1 MHRGRRR
8 GSRSDKALQKK
19 RAAGTGGYVAWLICG
34 SSRAVFTCTQR
45 SHAAPAVEIAWRQ
58 QGSPCSR
65 KSCHCPHCRSC
76 PTACWR
82 RRMHVDEEGD
92 ADHLPA
98 AQRRIGNL
106 AAIKI
111 PFQLWQP
118 GRSKA
123 ARTRPQSRRQ
133 SSASRARSSHAASLR
148 RLPNWDAIVP
158 VHRRDAAR
166 SGYTRYITPTPPV
179 VDIDTLKNCIS
190 HIGK

>member
-65 KSCHCPHCRSC
+65 KSCHCPHCSSC
-76 PTACWR
+76 PTTSWR

-92 ADHLPA
+92 ADRLPA

-111 PFQLWQP
+111 PSSSVSPVEAKQP
-118 GRSKA
+118 VA
-123 ARTRPQSRRQ
+123 PARRRQ
-133 SSASRARSSHAASLR
+133 SSASTARSSHAASLR
-148 RLPNWDAIVP
+148 DLPNGDAIVRFIGAMLLDQDTP
-158 VHRRDAAR
+158 ATPRRHNR
-166 SGYTRYITPTPPV
+166 LL
-179 VDIDTLKNCIS
+179 TLAHLKIAY
-190 HIGK
+190 HT